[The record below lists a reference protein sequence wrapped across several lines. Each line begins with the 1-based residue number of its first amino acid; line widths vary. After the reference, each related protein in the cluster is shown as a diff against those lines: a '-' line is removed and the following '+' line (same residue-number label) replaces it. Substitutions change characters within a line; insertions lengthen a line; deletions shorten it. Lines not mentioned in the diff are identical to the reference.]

1 MKANYYYYYFIYF
14 LFNLIFVLSEILRK
28 QKDRKINNQIQKTV
42 TLKTA
47 LPEQ

>member
-28 QKDRKINNQIQKTV
+28 QKDLKINNQIPKTV
-42 TLKTA
+42 TLKTT